1 MAERPEPVEPDT
13 PLEEEAPPAR
23 PSARVLAFEALYE
36 SDLARHSAERVLER
50 LALDQGAGETMAQ
63 GARELLAGVLAE
75 KPTLDATIT
84 RLAPA
89 WPLAQMSAVDR
100 NILRLGLL
108 EIGRASSA
116 ALERAAINAAIDLAR
131 LYGGDSSPRF
141 VRGVLGRAAEQR
153 RSPDPPGKSNPPGP
167 KPRTL

>member
-1 MAERPEPVEPDT
+1 MAEISPEQPDI
-13 PLEEEAPPAR
+13 PLEDETPPDH

-36 SDLARHSAERVLER
+36 SDLARHPLERVLER
-50 LALDQGAGETMAQ
+50 LVVEQGVDEAAGRA
-63 GARELLAGVLAE
+63 GRDLATGVLGE
-75 KPTLDATIT
+75 RPTLDETIA

-108 EIGRASSA
+108 EVRRASSGA
-116 ALERAAINAAIDLAR
+116 QERAAINAAVDLAKQ
-131 LYGGDSSPRF
+131 YGGDSSPRF

-153 RSPDPPGKSNPPGP
+153 RSAGSPGEPDPPGHE
-167 KPRTL
+167 PRTL